1 MSFLPYSFHQQNGV
15 STKML
20 QSKMIQMRK
29 KLTYN
34 NSRTLH
40 IYQQIF
46 QLNVLNNKN
55 LMVSLGTIDSGRNR
69 GKLRYDIYF
78 DTLMQ
83 NTTNATQRANLEE
96 MRQNIKTNFLSDAE
110 KIQLGLM
117 SISQNIIIETQ
128 QEINTRLLTD
138 PDYVFYCK
146 MARVGIVNNFVI
158 TNMKG
163 NYVITPEKKYIFD
176 LQDESNLGY
185 QLSFSEERFRF
196 FDIEGLTFIGTP
208 GTPGAFVVYEP
219 EANKQE
225 YSIFVYNKL
234 DTTGDSFN
242 VFAYIYK
249 SLIIEVDYNNKGDTT
264 GTEYSITTNLECIE
278 NHVEIR
284 ASERN
289 GPKFVLEP
297 PDFVF
302 MGNIL
307 LDRYSMNKQYGLY
320 YGTYRFYTGDSTNP
334 MTIINRGRDNLIQI
348 YGDDTYKTE
357 YYLQGLDDMFPGYD
371 DDPDFT
377 LDGSY
382 CFYYGDFY
390 IDVIDDFTSCALYS
404 YKYGFNQM
412 ENLLLFSETCTG
424 KAGTRTTYEDIS
436 QGVIECLY
444 PQTKMGIEFVNDL
457 PFITFNNNNET
468 RSYESSKVYGLHNGQ
483 YIVQGI
489 PEDHPIAFINQGKT
503 DYFKYI
509 GTDAYKKTRL
519 GPDNN
524 MYDFFHGSLLIRV
537 YGDFG
542 KITLYDFYHGYAGGY
557 QLFQYSDVCDYSRV
571 WESDL
576 PIQTT
581 PFSTETIYYDI
592 SDSFGII
599 DVDSYLPGD
608 AQYDGVVID
617 TDKNSI
623 YLTGEAI
630 DDNYKYGFNIGTY
643 VIRNIPEEYAMT
655 FVNTGV
661 ANLFSFDGY
670 LGNKIESVGPDGNTY
685 LFYYGNINIT
695 VMGNFGQL
703 SYYTINNGYMNGRK
717 KMIYSSST
725 NMGYAII
732 NNGLTNYFPDL
743 ITDTTSTNARLFSL
757 TISLKTENA
766 VYGENFNYFTIIG
779 YDRMGIIDGTEA
791 NPTMTFFLGDTVT
804 LSFDSNYNPRN
815 HPFGIYTANTLIKD
829 TQVIT
834 NNANITGDGI
844 QWTPNNV
851 SQTLY
856 YYRSDNAKHLISGSI
871 RILPNDTADLTPDIS
886 YVIPADGT
894 TVSVS
899 ISTIDIVSNSIVNVG
914 SSSQYHVVDANGTTI
929 KSFNASTITGSGTT
943 TLTLNTGMDDYDRLS
958 FDTSYSF
965 VADSGLFTNIYG
977 NDFSSLT
984 IASYRTE
991 VMHDP
996 LLLSIYPQD
1005 ANDISINPSDPI
1017 ILTFNEPVYF
1027 STSYSLRFYDTSNVI
1042 FSDYTSVETS
1052 GNDLLIYN
1060 TNMTYETYYRV
1071 LFDVN
1076 SIIDGSNIT
1085 YDFTDSSLNS
1095 YYFYTAF
1102 DPRPKIVSTDPSF
1115 GQNDVSFNST
1125 ISITFNEDISLGTGN
1140 IIIRDLSTNTVFD
1153 TFDVANDEDISNH
1166 LTGMNTDT
1174 LTIAIDSGSTFNVG
1188 NSYAVLI
1195 DDTSIQDSSGNF
1207 FVGITDTGGYT
1218 FTVA

>member
-15 STKML
+15 SAKML

-83 NTTNATQRANLEE
+83 NTTNEVQRGKLED
-96 MRQNIKTNFLSDAE
+96 MRQKIKTILLSDAE

-128 QEINTRLLTD
+128 QEVNIRLLTD

-146 MARVGIVNNFVI
+146 MARVGIVNNLVI
-158 TNMKG
+158 TNIKG
-163 NYVITPEKKYIFD
+163 HYVLTPDKKYIFD

-185 QLSFSEERFRF
+185 QLSFSAERFQYI
-196 FDIEGLTFIGTP
+196 DIPDLHFIGTP
-208 GTPGAFVVYEP
+208 GTPGAFMVYTP
-219 EANKQE
+219 QQVTD
-225 YSIFVYNKL
+225 YSIFIYNKL
-234 DTTGDSFN
+234 DNTGDAFN
-242 VFAYIYK
+242 VYAYIYK
-249 SLIIEVDYNNKGDTT
+249 SLIIEVDHNSKGITT
-264 GTEYSITTNLECIE
+264 GGEYAIEANLECLE
-278 NHVEIR
+278 DHVEIR

-334 MTIINRGRDNLIQI
+334 FTIINRGKENLIQI
-348 YGDDTYKTE
+348 YGDEVYKTE
-357 YYLQGLDDMFPGYD
+357 YNLQGLDDMFPGYN

-390 IDVIDDFTSCALYS
+390 IDVIDNFETCALYS

-412 ENLLLFSETCTG
+412 ENLLLFSGTCTG
-424 KAGTRTTYEDIS
+424 MAGTRKNYEDIS

-444 PQTKMGIEFVNDL
+444 PQTKFGFELVNEL
-457 PFITFNNNNET
+457 PYITFNNNNGSVAYDST
-468 RSYESSKVYGLHNGQ
+468 KVYGLYNGQ
-483 YIVQGI
+483 YIIQGI
-489 PEDHPIAFINQGKT
+489 PEEHPIAFINEGKT

-509 GTDAYKKTRL
+509 GTDKYKKRRL

-524 MYDFFHGSLLIRV
+524 MYDFFYGSLLVRI

-557 QLFQYSDVCDYSRV
+557 NIFQYSDVCDYSRV
-571 WESDL
+571 WTSDL
-576 PIQTT
+576 SINTIDSSFET
-581 PFSTETIYYDI
+581 PYFDI
-592 SDSFGII
+592 SGSFGII

-608 AQYDGVVID
+608 DQYDGVVVD
-617 TDKNSI
+617 TDANSI
-623 YLTGEAI
+623 YLTGEMI
-630 DDNYKYGFNIGTY
+630 EQDYKYGFNIGTY
-643 VIRNIPEEYAMT
+643 VIRYIPEAYALT
-655 FVNTGV
+655 FINTGV
-661 ANLFSFDGY
+661 EDLFAFDGY
-670 LGNKIESVGPDGNTY
+670 LGNKIEATGPDGNLY
-685 LFYYGNINIT
+685 SFYYGNININVT
-695 VMGNFGQL
+695 GDFGQL
-703 SYYTINNGYMNGRK
+703 SYYTINDGFMNGRK
-717 KMIYSSST
+717 KLIFSSSA
-725 NMGYAII
+725 NMGYAIV

-743 ITDTTSTNARLFSL
+743 ISDTTSTNARVFTL
-757 TISLKTENA
+757 TVGSQTENA
-766 VYGENFNYFTIIG
+766 MYGVNVNSFIMKG
-779 YDRMGIIDGTEA
+779 YDRIGVIDDTEP
-791 NPTMTFFLGDTVT
+791 NPTLTYFLGDMVI
-804 LSFDSNYNPRN
+804 LSFESTYSPRN
-815 HPFGIYTANTLIKD
+815 HPFGIYINSTLIQD
-829 TQVIT
+829 TQLIT
-834 NNANITGDGI
+834 NNANTSGESI
-844 QWTPNNV
+844 QWTPNIA
-851 SQTLY
+851 SQSLY
-856 YYRSDNAKHLISGSI
+856 YYRSDNNKHIMWGEI

-886 YVIPADGT
+886 YTIPADGS

-899 ISTIDIVSNSIVNVG
+899 IPTIDIVSNSIVNVG
-914 SSSQYHVVDANGTTI
+914 SSSQYHVVNAYGTTI
-929 KSFNASTITGSGTT
+929 KSFNSSTITGSGTT
-943 TLTLNTGMDDYDRLS
+943 TLTLNTGMDDFDRLS

-996 LLLSIYPQD
+996 LLLSIYPED
-1005 ANDISINPSDPI
+1005 ATDISINPSDPI

-1042 FSDYTSVETS
+1042 FSDYTSIETS

-1076 SIIDGSNIT
+1076 SIVDGSNIT

-1102 DPRPKIVSTDPSF
+1102 DPRPQIVSTDPSF
-1115 GQNDVSFNST
+1115 GQTDVSFNST

-1140 IIIRDLSTNTVFD
+1140 IIIQDISTNTVFD

-1207 FVGITDTGGYT
+1207 FVGITDTSGYT